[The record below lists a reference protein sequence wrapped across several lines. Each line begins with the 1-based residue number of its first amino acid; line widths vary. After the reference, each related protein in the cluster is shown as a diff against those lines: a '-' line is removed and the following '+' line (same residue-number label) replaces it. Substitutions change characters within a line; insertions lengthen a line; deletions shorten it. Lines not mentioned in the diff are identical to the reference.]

1 MGKLNV
7 VRNGR
12 REPGTL
18 ARDME
23 ASMVVMLLTEEVG
36 RVVREAGSAGAMILG
51 EDVRRLADAIAAE
64 ALPGRMRGRQVM
76 AAGFTASRVRLAEL
90 EARMVVAAQAG
101 WITQG
106 RLKTILSIISVVR
119 RHCLF
124 GCDEQFA
131 QSSGRWLVS

>member
-7 VRNGR
+7 TRIGR

-23 ASMVVMLLTEEVG
+23 ASVVVMLLTEEVG

-51 EDVRRLADAIAAE
+51 EDVRRLADTIAVQ
-64 ALPGRMRGRQVM
+64 ALPGRARGRQVI
-76 AAGFTASRVRLAEL
+76 AGHSTSRVHLAEL
-90 EARMVVAAQAG
+90 EARMMMAAQAG

-106 RLKTILSIISVVR
+106 RLKTLLSIISVVR
-119 RHCLF
+119 RHCLL

-131 QSSGRWLVS
+131 QSSGRWLIS